1 MASEK
6 QIQTY
11 RKAQKLLEDALKKD
25 LQALWD
31 KTSSFS
37 PADTSVFL
45 QEAIPLLVDK
55 YGVMVATVAVNW
67 FEQLTGEKG
76 FVPSSYRREA
86 WEISTRWALSKLG
99 EENTSRQEIFNR
111 LVGSTLR
118 HVRQHG
124 RDTIDT
130 SVCEYKDVFYA
141 RKIVGETCD
150 FCLILASR
158 GPVYGSEKSAG
169 GEGNKYHDDCDCL
182 PVPVKG
188 KWVPNSGSPMGVSWV
203 GDSPGYDFEKLYETE
218 YKPFWQKNDDVKDVL
233 RRRRTIAVSE
243 SLVKKVENKSN
254 VSNALD
260 GGGGNK
266 KPSRPPVSSADD
278 RAGKNS
284 DNWKHRQK
292 KLLSDTAD
300 EVLEPHEIEFLE
312 KFEKLGHHARWIP
325 IDVKYRKSTNDFVW
339 LDLDSEI
346 CELKVTSAKY
356 STIKSH
362 IKSSVIKA
370 RDNHEVT
377 KDFFVIDLGDKEL
390 TSKLRNQL
398 SKYNAR
404 VTDGHIRRLWVMS
417 SKGAFF
423 EEINLS

>member
-1 MASEK
+1 MIGQGK
-6 QIQTY
+6 ILITGNI
-11 RKAQKLLEDALKKD
+11 
-25 LQALWD
+25 D
-31 KTSSFS
+31 K
-37 PADTSVFL
+37 
-45 QEAIPLLVDK
+45 
-55 YGVMVATVAVNW
+55 
-67 FEQLTGEKG
+67 
-76 FVPSSYRREA
+76 
-86 WEISTRWALSKLG
+86 
-99 EENTSRQEIFNR
+99 
-111 LVGSTLR
+111 
-118 HVRQHG
+118 
-124 RDTIDT
+124 
-130 SVCEYKDVFYA
+130 
-141 RKIVGETCD
+141 
-150 FCLILASR
+150 
-158 GPVYGSEKSAG
+158 
-169 GEGNKYHDDCDCL
+169 
-182 PVPVKG
+182 
-188 KWVPNSGSPMGVSWV
+188 
-203 GDSPGYDFEKLYETE
+203 
-218 YKPFWQKNDDVKDVL
+218 
-233 RRRRTIAVSE
+233 
-243 SLVKKVENKSN
+243 
-254 VSNALD
+254 
-260 GGGGNK
+260 
-266 KPSRPPVSSADD
+266 
-278 RAGKNS
+278 
-284 DNWKHRQK
+284 K

-325 IDVKYRKSTNDFVW
+325 RDVKYRKSTNDFVW